1 MAASSEGGDESEKA
15 LKSEVGS
22 IRTLELSTQ
31 LIEAGVDPVEFSPE
45 KRRALLGL
53 HPEPDEALL
62 VVTTEDFRK
71 GRSHRFG
78 KRNPEQIDEPF
89 WDRMIRAGISA
100 YKRISSGTIVCR

>member
-1 MAASSEGGDESEKA
+1 MAASFEGGDESEKA

-31 LIEAGVDPVEFSPE
+31 LIEAGGDPVELPPE
-45 KRRALLGL
+45 KRRALLGP

-62 VVTTEDFRK
+62 VVTAEDLRK

-78 KRNPEQIDEPF
+78 KRNPEQVYEAFLDK
-89 WDRMIRAGISA
+89 MIPSRVNA
-100 YKRISSGTIVCR
+100 YQSGQMY